1 MTPKERAAMQ
11 QALAALENY
20 GIDGTKSVGGI
31 KCTEAI
37 TALREALD
45 HSGEANEMVR
55 AIALENAAQ
64 LCIDYSR
71 EGFDAQAIAN
81 AIRGLK

>member
-1 MTPKERAAMQ
+1 MTPEERAAMQ
-11 QALAALENY
+11 QALAALEGDWNLM
-20 GIDGTKSVGGI
+20 K
-31 KCTEAI
+31 KARA
-37 TALREALD
+37 ALREALD
-45 HSGEANEMVR
+45 HSGESNKMVR